1 MKQTISVEI
10 PDGFEVIEDQGERG
24 YIGQGTIILKLRP
37 TTEDTIIEEAKNIT
51 RINELFDGNNKR

>member
-24 YIGQGTIILKLRP
+24 YIGQSTVILKLRP
-37 TTEDTIIEEAKNIT
+37 TTEAAIIEEAKNT
-51 RINELFDGNNKR
+51 NRINELFDENNKR